1 MIKYLLYT
9 LTLLLPLSLFAD
21 PLIVAHRGASKQ
33 APENTLPAFEL
44 AWKQGADAIEADFR
58 LSKDGHIVCI
68 HDANTK
74 KTGDKNLIIAN
85 STLSEL
91 KKIDVG
97 SFKGEQF
104 KGTRIPTIE
113 EVFATIPKGKKIFIE
128 IKSGP
133 ETVDPLLKAI
143 KQSSLQPEQIAI
155 IVFKEKI
162 LLDVK
167 KHAPHLYT
175 SWLCSLKKD
184 KRGKMKPSLESIL
197 KTIKTCQID
206 GFSSSYNQLNQEII
220 QTLQKQGTDCHVWTI
235 NDPRHAKK
243 FINWKINSITTDLPD
258 KIKLEVTKAK

>member
-1 MIKYLLYT
+1 MIKYLT
-9 LTLLLPLSLFAD
+9 LTFLLTLSLFAE

-58 LSKDGHIVCI
+58 LTKDGHVVCI

-74 KTGDKNLIIAN
+74 KTADKNLIIAK

-91 KKIDVG
+91 KKLDFG
-97 SFKGEQF
+97 LFKGEQF
-104 KGTRIPTIE
+104 KGTRIPTIG
-113 EVFATIPKGKKIFIE
+113 EVFASIPKGKKIFIE

-133 ETVDPLLKAI
+133 ETVQPLLKAI
-143 KQSSLQPEQIAI
+143 KLSSLQPEQIALI
-155 IVFKEKI
+155 CFKEKI

-167 KHAPHLYT
+167 KHAPPLYT

-184 KRGKMKPSLESIL
+184 KRGKMKPSLNSIL
-197 KTIKTCQID
+197 KTIKACQID

-235 NDPRHAKK
+235 NDTRHAKK
-243 FINWKINSITTDLPD
+243 FVDWKINSITTDLPD
-258 KIKLEVTKAK
+258 KIKLTVLKAK

>member
-1 MIKYLLYT
+1 MIKNLFCT
-9 LTLLLPLSLFAD
+9 ITLLLQFTLLAE

-58 LSKDGHIVCI
+58 LSKDGHLVCI

-74 KTGDKNLIIAN
+74 KTGNKNLTIVK

-97 SFKGEQF
+97 LFKGEQF

-143 KQSSLQPEQIAI
+143 KLSSLQPEQIAVI
-155 IVFKEKI
+155 GFKEKI

-167 KHAPHLYT
+167 KKAPHLYT

-184 KRGKMKPSLESIL
+184 KRGKMKPSLDSIL
-197 KTIKTCQID
+197 KTIKSCQID

-220 QTLQKQGTDCHVWTI
+220 QSLKKQGTDCHVWTI
-235 NDPRHAKK
+235 NDARHAKK
-243 FINWKINSITTDLPD
+243 FINWKIDSITTDLPD
-258 KIKLEVTKAK
+258 KINLKLMQAK